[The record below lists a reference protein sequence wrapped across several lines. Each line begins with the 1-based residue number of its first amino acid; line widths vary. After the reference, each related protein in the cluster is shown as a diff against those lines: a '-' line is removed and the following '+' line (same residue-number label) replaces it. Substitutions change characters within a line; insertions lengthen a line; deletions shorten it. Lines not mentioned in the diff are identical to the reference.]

1 MKKRLI
7 LILSAIFSVFILLFA
22 LTGCSNNVGNTDVS
36 KANFVAGTTPYE
48 TLEEFVLTYP
58 DRTSTQSY
66 GLDKAKEAAQWIAG
80 KFAEFGYETSYNI
93 NSENEGLDIFTYQNN
108 VTNKSE
114 TAYNVVFKKE
124 SSSNKKVVIGAH
136 YDNIYDIS
144 YNGVKFYTDGTYN
157 NGVGIATLIETARVL
172 KDKDLP
178 FDLEFVAFGAEEFGW
193 LGSDRYLNN
202 QTDKENIILMI
213 NFDRNAIGDYVY
225 MYSSEAKTEHNKF
238 FYDVVNE
245 NNLCIAEL
253 PSYRSP
259 SLNGVPSN
267 SYVSNELNWSDS
279 DKFLAEGI
287 NIINFSSMN
296 FLPSGVVESEGK
308 QNIAYTRDDNLTYVE
323 SRLGGRDSAKA
334 IIDKQINS
342 AISSIVYAFEKENF
356 VDVMSASK
364 ANNGMDTFANS
375 TIILLITYGIIAL
388 LIIILLVL
396 YFTLGVKT
404 KSHDVYINTPY
415 GRINK
420 TTGKLENAMPQD
432 KSVGGNIGS
441 VFGEEFDPK
450 NKENIDGEIGKNKD
464 KTNDI
469 FGDF

>member
-1 MKKRLI
+1 M
-7 LILSAIFSVFILLFA
+7 
-22 LTGCSNNVGNTDVS
+22 
-36 KANFVAGTTPYE
+36 
-48 TLEEFVLTYP
+48 
-58 DRTSTQSY
+58 
-66 GLDKAKEAAQWIAG
+66 
-80 KFAEFGYETSYNI
+80 
-93 NSENEGLDIFTYQNN
+93 
-108 VTNKSE
+108 
-114 TAYNVVFKKE
+114 
-124 SSSNKKVVIGAH
+124 
-136 YDNIYDIS
+136 
-144 YNGVKFYTDGTYN
+144 
-157 NGVGIATLIETARVL
+157 
-172 KDKDLP
+172 
-178 FDLEFVAFGAEEFGW
+178 AFGAEEFGW

-225 MYSSEAKTEHNKF
+225 MYSSEAKTAHNKF
-238 FYDVVNE
+238 FYDVANE

-267 SYVSNELNWSDS
+267 SYVSNELNWADS

-375 TIILLITYGIIAL
+375 TIISLITYGIIAL